1 MIGDRGMGAQ
11 ENRGERGHG
20 RREVWTPPRISSV
33 GHPIFCNVSLGG
45 GTRIKKIITDQLLVE
60 EKRGMG
66 AQENR
71 GRKGYGRREVWT
83 PLYLDC
89 RSSNPLHYNVR
100 H

>member
-1 MIGDRGMGAQ
+1 MGAQ
-11 ENRGERGHG
+11 ENRGK
-20 RREVWTPPRISSV
+20 ISSV

-89 RSSNPLHYNVR
+89 GSSNPLHYNVR

>member
-1 MIGDRGMGAQ
+1 MDSPP
-11 ENRGERGHG
+11 
-20 RREVWTPPRISSV
+20 PPRISSV
-33 GHPIFCNVSLGG
+33 GHPVLCNVSLGG
-45 GTRIKKIITDQLLVE
+45 GTSIKKIITDQLLVK

-71 GRKGYGRREVWT
+71 GRANGVREAGGMDH
-83 PLYLDC
+83 LYLDC

>member
-1 MIGDRGMGAQ
+1 MGAQ
-11 ENRGERGHG
+11 ENRGEKGHG
-20 RREVWTPPRISSV
+20 RREVWTPRISSV

-45 GTRIKKIITDQLLVE
+45 GTRIKKVITDQLLVK

-83 PLYLDC
+83 HLYLDC

>member
-1 MIGDRGMGAQ
+1 MGAQ
-11 ENRGERGHG
+11 ENRGEKGHG
-20 RREVWTPPRISSV
+20 RREVWTPPPSPPPRISSV

-45 GTRIKKIITDQLLVE
+45 GTRIKKIITDQLLVK
-60 EKRGMG
+60 EKRGMV

>member
-1 MIGDRGMGAQ
+1 MGAQ
-11 ENRGERGHG
+11 ENRGEKGHG
-20 RREVWTPPRISSV
+20 RREAGGLDPPPRISSV

-45 GTRIKKIITDQLLVE
+45 GTRIKKIITDQLLVK
-60 EKRGMG
+60 EKRGME

-71 GRKGYGRREVWT
+71 GRKGYGRRKVWT

>member
-1 MIGDRGMGAQ
+1 MGGNGA
-11 ENRGERGHG
+11 GGG
-20 RREVWTPPRISSV
+20 GGLDPPPPPRISSV

-45 GTRIKKIITDQLLVE
+45 GTRIKKIITDQLLVK